1 MFKKKTSTI
10 SFYILFLIIFIF
22 FIKFST
28 EKVLANSY
36 KVSDIEISEPYN
48 INFSKEKVIDV
59 AFRNAFEELIFTL
72 LTSEYYYLN
81 KNVNLKLI
89 KSLIDSF
96 SIVDEKFID
105 KKYFANF
112 EVNFDKREVLN
123 YLYKNNIYA
132 STPKKKNL
140 FLLPILVDTNQSEI
154 SLLSE
159 NPFYLYWNKF
169 DKKYHLLSYV
179 LPNEDLDDLNVIKK
193 NIYNLEDYEFKEIIN
208 KYQLNDY
215 IIVILFKNQK
225 SIRVLTRIKLN
236 NKFILLNENFLFQ
249 NIEENN
255 IENIINSLK
264 TSYENNWKKIN
275 LINTS
280 IKLPI
285 TISIESSKYLLIKKF
300 ENKIENMDL
309 VYNYYIDSF
318 SNNEIIYKIVYNGTP
333 NKFLEE
339 FETDN
344 FNVDFANNVWKI
356 NEN

>member
-1 MFKKKTSTI
+1 MLKNKINTLP
-10 SFYILFLIIFIF
+10 FYILFIIIFII

-48 INFSKEKVIDV
+48 LNFSKEKVIDV
-59 AFRNAFEELIFTL
+59 AFKNAFEELIFTL

-81 KNVNLKLI
+81 KDVNIKII

-105 KKYFANF
+105 KKYIANF
-112 EVNFDKREVLN
+112 DVNFNKKEVLN

-132 STPKKKNL
+132 SIPQKKKL
-140 FLLPILVDTNQSEI
+140 FLLPILVDTNQSNI

-159 NPFYLYWNKF
+159 NPFYLNWNKF
-169 DKKYHLLSYV
+169 DKKYHLLDYV
-179 LPNEDLDDLNVIKK
+179 LPNEDLDDLNIIKN
-193 NIYNLEDYEFKEIIN
+193 NINNLEDYEFKEIIT
-208 KYQLNDY
+208 KYQLKDY
-215 IIVILFKNQK
+215 VIVILFKNEK
-225 SIRVLTRIKLN
+225 SIRVLTRIKFN
-236 NKFILLNENFLFQ
+236 NEFILLNENFSYKSI
-249 NIEENN
+249 NDDIEL
-255 IENIINSLK
+255 IINSLK
-264 TSYENNWKKIN
+264 ISYENSWKKIN

-285 TISIESSKYLLIKKF
+285 TISLDSSKFSLIKKF
-300 ENKIENMDL
+300 ENKIKNMDL
-309 VYNYYIDSF
+309 VYNYYIESF
-318 SNNEIIYKIVYNGTP
+318 SNNELIYKIVYNGTP

-339 FETDN
+339 FNPEN
-344 FNVDFANNVWKI
+344 IKVDFTNNVWKI

>member
-1 MFKKKTSTI
+1 MFKNKINTL
-10 SFYILFLIIFIF
+10 SFYILFLIIFII

-28 EKVLANSY
+28 GKVLANSY

-48 INFSKEKVIDV
+48 LNFSKEKVIDV
-59 AFRNAFEELIFTL
+59 AFKNAFEELIFTL

-81 KNVNLKLI
+81 KDVNIKII

-105 KKYFANF
+105 KKYIANF
-112 EVNFDKREVLN
+112 DVNFNKKEVLN

-132 STPKKKNL
+132 SIPQKKKL
-140 FLLPILVDTNQSEI
+140 FLLPILVDTNRSDI

-159 NPFYLYWNKF
+159 NPFYLNWTKF
-169 DKKYHLLSYV
+169 SKKYHLLDYV
-179 LPNEDLDDLNVIKK
+179 LPNEDLDDLNIIKN
-193 NIYNLEDYEFKEIIN
+193 NINNLEDYEFKKIIT
-208 KYQLNDY
+208 KYQLKDY
-215 IIVILFKNQK
+215 IIVILFKNEK
-225 SIRVLTRIKLN
+225 SIRVLTRIKFN
-236 NKFILLNENFLFQ
+236 NEFILLNENFPYKSI
-249 NIEENN
+249 NDDIEA
-255 IENIINSLK
+255 IINSLK
-264 TSYENNWKKIN
+264 ISYENSWKKIN

-285 TISIESSKYLLIKKF
+285 TISLDSSKFSLIKKF

-309 VYNYYIDSF
+309 VYNYYIESF

-339 FETDN
+339 FNPEN
-344 FNVDFANNVWKI
+344 IKVDLTNNVWKI
-356 NEN
+356 NED

>member
-1 MFKKKTSTI
+1 MFKNKINTL
-10 SFYILFLIIFIF
+10 SFYILFLIIFII

-36 KVSDIEISEPYN
+36 KVADIQISEPYN
-48 INFSKEKVIDV
+48 LSFSKDKVIDV
-59 AFRNAFEELIFTL
+59 AFKNAFEELIFTL

-81 KNVNLKLI
+81 KDINIKII

-105 KKYFANF
+105 NKYIANF

-132 STPKKKNL
+132 SIPKKKKL
-140 FLLPILVDTNQSEI
+140 FLLPILVDTNRSEI

-159 NPFYLYWNKF
+159 NPFYLHWNKF
-169 DKKYHLLSYV
+169 YKKYHLLDYV
-179 LPNEDLDDLNVIKK
+179 LPNEDLDDLNVIKN
-193 NIYNLEDYEFKEIIN
+193 NIDNLEDYEFIEIIT

-215 IIVILFKNQK
+215 IIVILFKNNK
-225 SIRVLTRIKLN
+225 NIRVLTRIKLN
-236 NKFILLNENFLFQ
+236 NEFILLNENFIIKNTKEE
-249 NIEENN
+249 NIES
-255 IENIINSLK
+255 IINNLK
-264 TSYENNWKKIN
+264 TSYENNWKMIN

-285 TISIESSKYLLIKKF
+285 TISLDSSKYTLIEKF

-309 VYNYYIDSF
+309 VYSYYIESF
-318 SNNEIIYKIVYNGTP
+318 SNEEVIYKIVYNGTP

-339 FETDN
+339 FNPENINLDLT
-344 FNVDFANNVWKI
+344 NNVWKI

>member
-1 MFKKKTSTI
+1 MFKNKINTF
-10 SFYILFLIIFIF
+10 SFYILFLIILII

-48 INFSKEKVIDV
+48 LNFSKEKVIDV
-59 AFRNAFEELIFTL
+59 AFKNAFEELIFTL

-81 KNVNLKLI
+81 KDVNIKII

-105 KKYFANF
+105 KKYIANF
-112 EVNFDKREVLN
+112 DVNFNKREVLN

-132 STPKKKNL
+132 SIPQKKKL
-140 FLLPILVDTNQSEI
+140 FLLPILVDTNQSDI

-159 NPFYLYWNKF
+159 NPFYLNWTKF
-169 DKKYHLLSYV
+169 DKKYHLLDYV
-179 LPNEDLDDLNVIKK
+179 LPNEDLDDLNIIKN
-193 NIYNLEDYEFKEIIN
+193 NIDNLEDYEFKEIIT
-208 KYQLNDY
+208 KYQLKDY
-215 IIVILFKNQK
+215 IIVILFKNEK
-225 SIRVLTRIKLN
+225 SIRVLTRIKFN
-236 NKFILLNENFLFQ
+236 NEFILLNENFPYKSIND
-249 NIEENN
+249 NIEL
-255 IENIINSLK
+255 IINSLK
-264 TSYENNWKKIN
+264 ISYENSWKKIN

-285 TISIESSKYLLIKKF
+285 TISLDSSKFSLIKKF

-309 VYNYYIDSF
+309 VYNYYIESF
-318 SNNEIIYKIVYNGTP
+318 SNNEVIYKIVYNGTP

-339 FETDN
+339 FNPEN
-344 FNVDFANNVWKI
+344 IKVDLTNNVWKI
-356 NEN
+356 NDN

>member
-1 MFKKKTSTI
+1 MFKNKINTL
-10 SFYILFLIIFIF
+10 SFYILFLIIFII

-48 INFSKEKVIDV
+48 LNFSKEKVIDV
-59 AFRNAFEELIFTL
+59 AFENAFEELIFTL

-81 KNVNLKLI
+81 KDVNIKVI

-105 KKYFANF
+105 KKYIANF
-112 EVNFDKREVLN
+112 DVNFNKREVLN

-132 STPKKKNL
+132 SIPQKKKL
-140 FLLPILVDTNQSEI
+140 FLLPILVDTNRSDI

-159 NPFYLYWNKF
+159 NPFYLNWTKF
-169 DKKYHLLSYV
+169 DKKYHLLDYV
-179 LPNEDLDDLNVIKK
+179 LPNEDLDDLNIIKN
-193 NIYNLEDYEFKEIIN
+193 NINNLEDYEFKEIIT
-208 KYQLNDY
+208 KYQLKDY
-215 IIVILFKNQK
+215 VIVILFKNEK
-225 SIRVLTRIKLN
+225 SIRVLTRIKFN
-236 NKFILLNENFLFQ
+236 NEFILLNENFQ
-249 NIEENN
+249 YKSIDDDIEL
-255 IENIINSLK
+255 IINSLK
-264 TSYENNWKKIN
+264 TSYENSWKKIN

-285 TISIESSKYLLIKKF
+285 TISIDSSKFSLIKKF

-309 VYNYYIDSF
+309 VYNYYIESF
-318 SNNEIIYKIVYNGTP
+318 SNNEVIYKIVYNGTP

-339 FETDN
+339 FNTEN
-344 FNVDFANNVWKI
+344 IKVHLNNNVWKI

>member
-1 MFKKKTSTI
+1 MFKNKINTL
-10 SFYILFLIIFIF
+10 SFYILFLIIFII

-28 EKVLANSY
+28 GKVLANSY

-48 INFSKEKVIDV
+48 LNFSKEKVIDV
-59 AFRNAFEELIFTL
+59 AFKNAFEELIFTL

-81 KNVNLKLI
+81 KDVNIKII

-105 KKYFANF
+105 KKYIANF
-112 EVNFDKREVLN
+112 DVNFNKREVLN

-132 STPKKKNL
+132 SIPQKKKL
-140 FLLPILVDTNQSEI
+140 FLLPILVDTNQSDI

-159 NPFYLYWNKF
+159 NPFYLNWTKF
-169 DKKYHLLSYV
+169 SKKYHLLDYV
-179 LPNEDLDDLNVIKK
+179 LPNEDLDDLNIIKN
-193 NIYNLEDYEFKEIIN
+193 NINNLEDYEFKEIIT
-208 KYQLNDY
+208 KYQLKDY
-215 IIVILFKNQK
+215 IIVILFKNEK
-225 SIRVLTRIKLN
+225 SIRVLTRIKFN
-236 NKFILLNENFLFQ
+236 NEFILLNENFPYKSI
-249 NIEENN
+249 NDDIEA
-255 IENIINSLK
+255 IINSLK
-264 TSYENNWKKIN
+264 ISYENSWKKIN

-285 TISIESSKYLLIKKF
+285 TISLDSSKFSLIKKF

-309 VYNYYIDSF
+309 VYNYYIESF

-339 FETDN
+339 FNPEN
-344 FNVDFANNVWKI
+344 IKVDLTNNVWKI
-356 NEN
+356 NED

>member
-1 MFKKKTSTI
+1 MFKKKINTL
-10 SFYILFLIIFIF
+10 SFYILFLSIFII

-48 INFSKEKVIDV
+48 LNFSKEKVIDV
-59 AFRNAFEELIFTL
+59 AFKNAFEELVFTL

-81 KNVNLKLI
+81 KDVNIKII

-105 KKYFANF
+105 KKYIANF
-112 EVNFDKREVLN
+112 DVNFNKREVLN

-132 STPKKKNL
+132 SIPQKKKL
-140 FLLPILVDTNQSEI
+140 FLLPILVDTNQSDI

-159 NPFYLYWNKF
+159 NPFYLNWTKF
-169 DKKYHLLSYV
+169 DKKYHLLDYV
-179 LPNEDLDDLNVIKK
+179 LPNEDLDDLNIIKN
-193 NIYNLEDYEFKEIIN
+193 NINNLEDYEFKEIIT
-208 KYQLNDY
+208 KYQLKDY
-215 IIVILFKNQK
+215 IIVILFKNEK
-225 SIRVLTRIKLN
+225 SIRVLTRIKFN
-236 NKFILLNENFLFQ
+236 NEFILLNENFPYKSI
-249 NIEENN
+249 NDDIEV
-255 IENIINSLK
+255 IINSLK
-264 TSYENNWKKIN
+264 ISYENSWKKIN

-285 TISIESSKYLLIKKF
+285 TISLDSSKFSLIKKF

-309 VYNYYIDSF
+309 VYNYYIESF
-318 SNNEIIYKIVYNGTP
+318 SNNEVIYKIVYNGTP

-339 FETDN
+339 FNPEN
-344 FNVDFANNVWKI
+344 IKVDLTNNVWKI

>member
-1 MFKKKTSTI
+1 MFKNKINTL
-10 SFYILFLIIFIF
+10 SFYILFLIIFII

-28 EKVLANSY
+28 DKVLANSY

-48 INFSKEKVIDV
+48 LNFSKEKVIDV
-59 AFRNAFEELIFTL
+59 AFKNAFEELIFTL

-81 KNVNLKLI
+81 KDVNIKII

-105 KKYFANF
+105 KKYIANF
-112 EVNFDKREVLN
+112 DVNFNKKEVLN

-132 STPKKKNL
+132 SIPQKKKL
-140 FLLPILVDTNQSEI
+140 FLLPILVDTNQSDI

-159 NPFYLYWNKF
+159 NPFYLNWTKF
-169 DKKYHLLSYV
+169 TKKYHLLDYV
-179 LPNEDLDDLNVIKK
+179 LPNEDLDDLNIIKN
-193 NIYNLEDYEFKEIIN
+193 NINNLEDYEFKEIIT
-208 KYQLNDY
+208 KYQLKDY
-215 IIVILFKNQK
+215 IIVILFKNEK
-225 SIRVLTRIKLN
+225 SIRVLTRIKFN
-236 NKFILLNENFLFQ
+236 NEFILLNENFPYKSI
-249 NIEENN
+249 NNDIEAV
-255 IENIINSLK
+255 INSLK
-264 TSYENNWKKIN
+264 NSYENSWKKIN

-285 TISIESSKYLLIKKF
+285 TISLDSSKFTLIEKF

-309 VYNYYIDSF
+309 VYNYYIESF
-318 SNNEIIYKIVYNGTP
+318 SNNEVIYKIVYNGTP

-339 FETDN
+339 FNPEN
-344 FNVDFANNVWKI
+344 IKVDLTNNVWKI

>member
-1 MFKKKTSTI
+1 MFKNKINTL
-10 SFYILFLIIFIF
+10 SFYILFLIIFII

-48 INFSKEKVIDV
+48 LNFSKEKVIDV
-59 AFRNAFEELIFTL
+59 AFKNAFEELIFTL

-81 KNVNLKLI
+81 KDVNIKII

-105 KKYFANF
+105 KKYIANF
-112 EVNFDKREVLN
+112 DVNFNKREVLN

-132 STPKKKNL
+132 SIPQKKKL
-140 FLLPILVDTNQSEI
+140 FLLPILVDTNQSNI

-159 NPFYLYWNKF
+159 NPFYLNWTKF
-169 DKKYHLLSYV
+169 DKKYHLLDYV
-179 LPNEDLDDLNVIKK
+179 LPNEDLDDLNIIKN
-193 NIYNLEDYEFKEIIN
+193 NINNLEDYEFKEIIT
-208 KYQLNDY
+208 KYQLKDY
-215 IIVILFKNQK
+215 VIVILFKNEK
-225 SIRVLTRIKLN
+225 SIRVLTRIKFN
-236 NKFILLNENFLFQ
+236 NEFILLNENFSYKSI
-249 NIEENN
+249 NDDIEL
-255 IENIINSLK
+255 IINSLK
-264 TSYENNWKKIN
+264 ISYENSWKKIN

-285 TISIESSKYLLIKKF
+285 TISLDSSKFSLIKKF
-300 ENKIENMDL
+300 ENKIKNMDL
-309 VYNYYIDSF
+309 VYNYYIESF
-318 SNNEIIYKIVYNGTP
+318 SNNELIYKIVYNGTP

-339 FETDN
+339 FNPEN
-344 FNVDFANNVWKI
+344 IKVDLTNNVWKI

>member
-1 MFKKKTSTI
+1 MFKNKINTL
-10 SFYILFLIIFIF
+10 SFYILFLIIFII

-48 INFSKEKVIDV
+48 LNFSKEKVIDV
-59 AFRNAFEELIFTL
+59 AFENAFEELIFTL

-81 KNVNLKLI
+81 KDVNIKVI

-105 KKYFANF
+105 KKYIANF
-112 EVNFDKREVLN
+112 DVNFNKREVLN

-132 STPKKKNL
+132 SIPQKKKL
-140 FLLPILVDTNQSEI
+140 FLLPILVDTNQSDI

-159 NPFYLYWNKF
+159 NPFYLNWTKF
-169 DKKYHLLSYV
+169 DKKYHLLDYV
-179 LPNEDLDDLNVIKK
+179 LPNEDLDDLNIIKN
-193 NIYNLEDYEFKEIIN
+193 NINNLEDYEFKEIIT

-215 IIVILFKNQK
+215 IIVILFKNEK
-225 SIRVLTRIKLN
+225 SIRVLTRIKFN
-236 NKFILLNENFLFQ
+236 NEFILLNENFPYKS
-249 NIEENN
+249 IEDD
-255 IENIINSLK
+255 IEPIINSLK
-264 TSYENNWKKIN
+264 ISYENSWKKIN

-285 TISIESSKYLLIKKF
+285 TISIDSSKFSLIKKF

-309 VYNYYIDSF
+309 VYNYYIESF
-318 SNNEIIYKIVYNGTP
+318 SNNEVIYKIVYNGTP

-339 FETDN
+339 FNPEN
-344 FNVDFANNVWKI
+344 IIVDLTNNVWKI
-356 NEN
+356 NEY

>member
-1 MFKKKTSTI
+1 MFKNKINTL
-10 SFYILFLIIFIF
+10 SFYILFLIIFII

-28 EKVLANSY
+28 GKVLANSY

-48 INFSKEKVIDV
+48 LNFSKEKVIDV
-59 AFRNAFEELIFTL
+59 AFKNAFEELIFTL

-81 KNVNLKLI
+81 KDVNIKII

-105 KKYFANF
+105 KKYIANF
-112 EVNFDKREVLN
+112 DVNFNKKEVLN

-132 STPKKKNL
+132 SIPQKKKL
-140 FLLPILVDTNQSEI
+140 FLLPILVDTNRSDI

-159 NPFYLYWNKF
+159 NPFYLNWTKF
-169 DKKYHLLSYV
+169 TKKYHLLDYV
-179 LPNEDLDDLNVIKK
+179 LPNEDLDDLNIIKN
-193 NIYNLEDYEFKEIIN
+193 NINNLEDYKFKEIIT
-208 KYQLNDY
+208 KYQLKDY
-215 IIVILFKNQK
+215 IIVILFKNEK
-225 SIRVLTRIKLN
+225 SIRVLTRIKFN
-236 NKFILLNENFLFQ
+236 NEFILLNENFPYK
-249 NIEENN
+249 NINDD
-255 IENIINSLK
+255 IEAIINSLK
-264 TSYENNWKKIN
+264 ISYENSWKKIN

-285 TISIESSKYLLIKKF
+285 TISLDSSKFSLIKKF

-309 VYNYYIDSF
+309 VYNYYIESF

-339 FETDN
+339 FNPEN
-344 FNVDFANNVWKI
+344 IKVDLTNNVWKI
-356 NEN
+356 NED